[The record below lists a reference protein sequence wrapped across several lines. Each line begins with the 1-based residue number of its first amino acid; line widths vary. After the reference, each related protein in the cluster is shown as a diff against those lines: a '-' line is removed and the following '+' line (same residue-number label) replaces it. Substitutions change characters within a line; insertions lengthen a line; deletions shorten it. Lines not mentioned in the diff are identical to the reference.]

1 MNVQEVAKI
10 TESLV
15 RGKYDESTRNF
26 YYDRGSLP
34 RLQTSL
40 YVHGPTT
47 TLATMISFLEN
58 ILPTI

>member
-1 MNVQEVAKI
+1 MNVQVAKI

-34 RLQTSL
+34 RL
-40 YVHGPTT
+40 
-47 TLATMISFLEN
+47 
-58 ILPTI
+58 